1 MYIYI
6 ALWETQTFLP
16 FKYLE
21 VPWVPETFDGLGENL
36 RGITFLKMTFSRKM
50 MFES

>member
-1 MYIYI
+1 MRNPNISP
-6 ALWETQTFLP
+6 L
-16 FKYLE
+16 

-36 RGITFLKMTFSRKM
+36 LGITFLKMTFSRKM